1 MKSIL
6 GIVLGSVI
14 GWIIAGYL
22 MGDFSVERVE
32 RYSMLLMGIILGYF
46 IGRRN
51 PKQEAK

>member
-6 GIVLGSVI
+6 GIILGSVI
-14 GWIIAGYL
+14 GWIVAGYL
-22 MGDFSVERVE
+22 MGDYSVE
-32 RYSMLLMGIILGYF
+32 RYSMLLIGIILGYF